1 QVSYRNLCDR
11 SIAVR
16 VNIGTYQIHRSVSRT
31 CNVSWHDCC
40 SVSRRLIA
48 GGISD
53 MSQRNTRASRT
64 AVMLVPV
71 LAALCAPQSPI
82 LAAPIDPGVRHAATD
97 GGPAI
102 PLPGLTADEQAFF
115 QNGLNRFQNVE
126 AVRGAINNGLGPRF
140 NADQCSSCHAYPFV
154 GGSSP
159 ASNPQIAVAT
169 ADGATNTIPWFVV
182 SNGPVREARF
192 IQSNGAPD
200 GGVHDLFVITG
211 RT

>member
-1 QVSYRNLCDR
+1 QD
-11 SIAVR
+11 
-16 VNIGTYQIHRSVSRT
+16 
-31 CNVSWHDCC
+31 
-40 SVSRRLIA
+40 
-48 GGISD
+48 
-53 MSQRNTRASRT
+53 
-64 AVMLVPV
+64 
-71 LAALCAPQSPI
+71 
-82 LAAPIDPGVRHAATD
+82 
-97 GGPAI
+97 
-102 PLPGLTADEQAFF
+102 
-115 QNGLNRFQNVE
+115 GLNRFQNVE

-211 RT
+211 RTDAGNCAISQPNF